1 MRKNRT
7 MRTIWG
13 LALLAA
19 TGSTHAIV
27 IPLDQ
32 LPDERPPAQ
41 AAGPADLAY
50 NEGIEALNRKD
61 WSAARN
67 AFARS
72 LQHDPRHNESLLGM
86 AHVAAQQDK
95 LGEAEDWLKKA
106 MAAHPQSAAAQLSWG
121 RFLVAS
127 RRYADAE
134 SALKKAA
141 TLAPGAA
148 APALALGDLYSS
160 YLNNPKA
167 AAEAYRQAAAAAPG
181 HAGAQYGLGM
191 ALLALG
197 QFPDAGSA
205 LKRALE
211 LTSDNPL
218 PRLGLGRVYLAQG
231 RHADAMKAF
240 NDVLATHRNLPAAL
254 IGRGD
259 VHFGQQNFRAASQ
272 EFEQAARLAPQNAE
286 AHLKLGMSLQA
297 QQKNAA
303 AEKAYLAAIRIDP
316 KLALAYNNLAWMATQ
331 DSTRHKQGV
340 AWAEKA
346 VSLAPETTEYLDTLG
361 WAYYRAG
368 QSAQAR
374 ATLQR
379 ALAKDNRSADPHYH
393 LGMVWLALGN
403 TPEARKSFN
412 KALAIR
418 KDHPEARAALA
429 QLD

>member
-19 TGSTHAIV
+19 TGAAHAIV

-32 LPDERPPAQ
+32 LPDERAPAQ

-72 LQHDPRHNESLLGM
+72 LQHDPRHNEALLGM

-95 LGEAEDWLKKA
+95 LREAEDWLKKA
-106 MAAHPQSAAAQLSWG
+106 VAANPQSAAAQLSWG

-160 YLNNPKA
+160 YLNNPRA
-167 AAEAYRQAAAAAPG
+167 AADAYRQAAAAAPG

-197 QFPDAGSA
+197 QFPDAEVA
-205 LKRALE
+205 LKKALE
-211 LTSDNPL
+211 LASDNPL

-259 VHFGQQNFRAASQ
+259 VHFGQQNFKAASQ
-272 EFEQAARLAPQNAE
+272 DFEQAASLAPQNAE

-297 QQKNAA
+297 LQKNAA
-303 AEKAYLAAIRIDP
+303 AEKAYLSAIRIDP

-331 DSTRHKQGV
+331 DSARHKQGV

-346 VSLAPETTEYLDTLG
+346 VSLAPETAAYLDTLG

-368 QSAQAR
+368 QTAQAR

-379 ALAKDNRSADPHYH
+379 ALAKDSRLADPHYH

-403 TPEARKSFN
+403 TTEARKSFN

-429 QLD
+429 RLD